1 MPAVSF
7 YLKQDVLDSVRAK
20 AQVYNIPVSRI
31 IRQAVEEFL
40 KADET
45 KIAKERILDILTQD
59 KPLGGMN
66 VWDEIHMERTKAD
79 DNRD

>member
-7 YLKQDVLDSVRAK
+7 YLKQNVLDAVRAK
-20 AQVYNIPVSRI
+20 AQSHNIPVSRI
-31 IRQAVEEFL
+31 ISEAVEEFL

-45 KIAKERILDILTQD
+45 KTAKKRILDILLQD

-66 VWDEIHMERTKAD
+66 VWNEIHMER
-79 DNRD
+79 RG